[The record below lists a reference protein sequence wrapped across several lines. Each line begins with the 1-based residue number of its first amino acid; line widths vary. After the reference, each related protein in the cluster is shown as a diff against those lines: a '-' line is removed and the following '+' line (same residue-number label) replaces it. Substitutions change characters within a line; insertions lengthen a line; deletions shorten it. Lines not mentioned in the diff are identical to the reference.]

1 MFQLSPAMLELK
13 SYCRVHNKAIYHGLA
28 LTTIFIAYQSVSCML
43 GTDSCDGLYMLG
55 PGSGT
60 IRRCGLVGVGVSLW
74 AWA

>member
-60 IRRCGLVGVGVSLW
+60 IRRCALACLKILIL
-74 AWA
+74 AA